1 GLAGVAKMIV
11 CLSVRGGE
19 APQLK
24 SVHIDG
30 RVTQVRIQCR
40 HYDVVVRID
49 GDGSTTGVDSTG
61 TRVGPEPPQAI
72 AEGRVQAQIGVEA
85 HQGHQQLAAAR
96 EPVPHHDNL
105 AVALHGDAGE
115 AVLGAQNELPVR
127 VVNLET
133 QINVRQID
141 PVGFHRSVRVNV
153 PEPD

>member
-1 GLAGVAKMIV
+1 RQQRTAVRKRIALCHQDLAIRLECHHVRGSEAEDLRYSGVEVPVGIPRYRRCKEGPCLAGVPKMIV
-11 CLSVRGGE
+11 CLTVRGGE

-72 AEGRVQAQIGVEA
+72 AEGRVQAQI
-85 HQGHQQLAAAR
+85 
-96 EPVPHHDNL
+96 
-105 AVALHGDAGE
+105 
-115 AVLGAQNELPVR
+115 
-127 VVNLET
+127 
-133 QINVRQID
+133 
-141 PVGFHRSVRVNV
+141 
-153 PEPD
+153 